1 LVNLTEEQNMTLLTE
16 MKVPDVGDV
25 HDIDVIEV
33 LVQVGDV
40 VEEEQTVAV
49 LETDKASMDLPAIA
63 AGVVKQV
70 HLSVGD
76 KVNEGSLVITIES
89 ATADKTAPVVVAKSA
104 SVAAEPEPAVQFE
117 TPMLASEPVV
127 TAGVASVIDVT
138 VPDVGDVHDI
148 DVIEVLIQVGDVV
161 TKEQTLAVLET
172 DKASMDLPSTDDGVV
187 KEVLVKVGDK
197 VNEGDLIIR
206 LETQAQ
212 ATITPTAKTVAPV
225 ALAAPVAD
233 VKKPSPVSTAPVS
246 VVNRSGK
253 SAHATPGVRLFAR
266 ELGVDISLITQGSGR
281 KGRIL
286 KDDVKNFVKQVMAS
300 SATSGAVQGGAGIP
314 PIPAVDFSKFG
325 ETEEQKLSKIKRLTG
340 KNLSRVWLNLPLV
353 TYHDEADITE
363 MEAFRK
369 ALNSDKSADIKVTGL
384 IFIVK
389 ALVAAMQQ
397 FPAVNSSLSPD
408 GESLIL
414 KKYFNVGIA
423 VDTPNGLVV
432 PVLKDVDKKGIA
444 ELTNDL
450 NSLSQKARDGKLLPA
465 DMSGGCI
472 TISSLGG
479 IGGKAFTPIVNAPE
493 VAILGVTRSEMKPV
507 WNGSE
512 FEPKLMLPLDLTYDH
527 RVIDGAEG
535 ARFMATLIKYLS
547 DIRRLLL

>member
-1 LVNLTEEQNMTLLTE
+1 MTLLTE

-25 HDIDVIEV
+25 HDIDVIQV

-40 VEEEQTVAV
+40 LEKEQTVAV

-63 AGVVKQV
+63 AGIVKQV

-89 ATADKTAPVVVAKSA
+89 NAGVVVDPVTEALAPAPETPVATPLAAASAPVA
-104 SVAAEPEPAVQFE
+104 SDAAVPS
-117 TPMLASEPVV
+117 L
-127 TAGVASVIDVT
+127 IDVA

-148 DVIEVLIQVGDVV
+148 DVIEVLIQVGDTV

-172 DKASMDLPSTDDGVV
+172 DKASMDLPSTHDGVV

-206 LETQAQ
+206 VATQAS
-212 ATITPTAKTVAPV
+212 AVPAAPSSSVAMPAPIAEVTKTAPISAPVVSNPTA
-225 ALAAPVAD
+225 
-233 VKKPSPVSTAPVS
+233 
-246 VVNRSGK
+246 GK

-266 ELGVDISLITQGSGR
+266 ELGVDISQIAQGSGR

-286 KDDVKNFVKQVMAS
+286 KDDVKNFVKQVMS
-300 SATSGAVQGGAGIP
+300 SGGATGVVQGGAGIP

-325 ETEEQKLSKIKRLTG
+325 EIEEQKLSKIKRLTG

-369 ALNSDKSADIKVTGL
+369 ALNADKSADIKATGL

-397 FPAVNSSLSPD
+397 FPTINSSLSPD

-432 PVLKDVDKKGIA
+432 PVLKEVDKKGIA
-444 ELTNDL
+444 ELTRDL
-450 NSLSQKARDGKLLPA
+450 NVLSQKARDGKLLPA

-512 FEPKLMLPLDLTYDH
+512 FEPRLMLPLDLTYDH